1 MKKTQMLFIFFQLC
15 PVCRSE
21 VEHVQHI
28 YLPTCT
34 SLLNLTL
41 PDNHQHRSSSSIPA
55 PIHREMASPATE
67 YEHKI
72 YHT

>member
-1 MKKTQMLFIFFQLC
+1 MC

-21 VEHVQHI
+21 VEHVQHV

-41 PDNHQHRSSSSIPA
+41 TDNHQHRSK
-55 PIHREMASPATE
+55 HQN
-67 YEHKI
+67 KD
-72 YHT
+72 HTKSLRKQSRRWSRILVAAEA